1 MTESVIPDGTLV
13 LISDVTV
20 LSFKG
25 GHMPQDK
32 GGHMPQTKVGH
43 STFFKLSLFACQ
55 NFFI

>member
-13 LISDVTV
+13 LTLDVTV

-32 GGHMPQTKVGH
+32 GGHMPQIKVGH
-43 STFFKLSLFACQ
+43 STLF
-55 NFFI
+55 